1 MYAASRTRPREP
13 RIFGPCAATTQLIR
27 QNTPIGETRRMKDM
41 TVCVTSLNEEMN
53 VAKGLPFSPATRTP
67 QPNSSAMTMIWSI
80 EASIIGCTELDGK
93 MFLIVVM
100 MSLSFASYAASSAR
114 DRTGKLPLKRFATT
128 SPITQATA
136 VVARKYTTVF
146 QPILP
151 TLPISPM
158 ENMPSMMESRTRGT
172 TMNFRRLTKM
182 SPKGLR

>member
-1 MYAASRTRPREP
+1 
-13 RIFGPCAATTQLIR
+13 
-27 QNTPIGETRRMKDM
+27 M
-41 TVCVTSLNEEMN
+41 TVCVTSLNEETN

-80 EASIIGCTELDGK
+80 DASSSGCTAFDGK
-93 MFLIVVM
+93 MFLMVVIR
-100 MSLSFASYAASSAR
+100 SLSLASYAASSAS

-128 SPITQATA
+128 RPMTQATA

-158 ENMPSMMESRTRGT
+158 ENMPSIMESSTSGT
-172 TMNFRRLTKM
+172 TINFRRLTKM

>member
-1 MYAASRTRPREP
+1 MQKTPMGEILMINIM
-13 RIFGPCAATTQLIR
+13 IFM
-27 QNTPIGETRRMKDM
+27 NTSFRL
-41 TVCVTSLNEEMN
+41 SNSSA
-53 VAKGLPFSPATRTP
+53 VARPFSPVRMIPAP
-67 QPNSSAMTMIWSI
+67 MSSAMTMIWSI
-80 EASIIGCTELDGK
+80 EASIIGCTALDGK

-128 SPITQATA
+128 SPITQAAA

-158 ENMPSMMESRTRGT
+158 ENMPSIMESRTRGT